1 MFAMDLINLTRIPQP
16 VRAYAY
22 RLGVAVLG
30 VAVVY
35 GLIGEGDAPS
45 WLILIGAVFG
55 IGGNGLAAA
64 NTERQAKT
72 DA

>member
-1 MFAMDLINLTRIPQP
+1 MNLINLTRIPQP

-22 RLGVAVLG
+22 RVGVAVVG

-35 GLIGEGDAPS
+35 GLIDSGDAPS
-45 WLILIGAVFG
+45 WLLLIGAVFG
-55 IGGNGLAAA
+55 IAGNGLAAA
-64 NTERQAKT
+64 NTARPPLKAKP